1 MKRFV
6 LPVIILV
13 FLFCSCCQN
22 TGSGVSTI
30 TDEPK
35 TWVYLHDYEYECDW
49 GGGYVETLTF
59 SCPSSDVT
67 SYTITYNGIPSQVLE
82 YKMLDDGNGVNLLVK
97 NTGHT
102 NFDGNNQYPGYNE
115 GKTPHECYSL
125 MWLHPISENH
135 IQQSNFS
142 KVLGEKN
149 EGPHGTACFKNE
161 ADAKEQLDT
170 FFATRKTD
178 FRR

>member
-13 FLFCSCCQN
+13 FLFCSCGQN

-35 TWVYLHDYEYECDW
+35 TWVYLDGYKYECDW
-49 GGGYVETLTF
+49 GSGDVETLTF

-67 SYTITYNGIPSQVLE
+67 SYTITYNGVPSQVLE

-97 NTGHT
+97 NTNHKNYSPSQHPDYDDST
-102 NFDGNNQYPGYNE
+102 TE
-115 GKTPHECYSL
+115 SHACYSL
-125 MWLHPISENH
+125 MWLGEVSESSLKMASFYDT
-135 IQQSNFS
+135 I
-142 KVLGEKN
+142 
-149 EGPHGTACFKNE
+149 EGRDTACFKHE
-161 ADAKEQLDT
+161 EDAKEQLDT
-170 FFATRKTD
+170 FFAKYKSD

>member
-13 FLFCSCCQN
+13 FLFSSCGQT

-35 TWVYLHDYEYECDW
+35 TWVYLDGYEYRSD
-49 GGGYVETLTF
+49 YSETLIF
-59 SCPSSDVT
+59 SCPATDIT
-67 SYTITYNGIPSQVLE
+67 SYTITYNNTPSQVLE
-82 YKMLDDGNGVNLLVK
+82 YKMLDDEHGVNLLVK
-97 NTGHT
+97 NTNHKNYT
-102 NFDGNNQYPGYNE
+102 SSQHPDYNDSTTE
-115 GKTPHECYSL
+115 SHVCYSL
-125 MWLHPISENH
+125 MWLGEVSESSLKMASFYLD
-135 IQQSNFS
+135 I
-142 KVLGEKN
+142 
-149 EGPHGTACFKNE
+149 EGKGTACFKNE

-170 FFATRKTD
+170 FFAAYNSD

>member
-13 FLFCSCCQN
+13 FLFCSCGQN

-67 SYTITYNGIPSQVLE
+67 SYTITYNGVPSQVLE

-97 NTGHT
+97 NTNHK
-102 NFDGNNQYPGYNE
+102 NSSPLQHPDYNDSTTE
-115 GKTPHECYSL
+115 SHKCYSL
-125 MWLHPISENH
+125 MWLGEVSESSLKMASFYLN
-135 IQQSNFS
+135 I
-142 KVLGEKN
+142 
-149 EGPHGTACFKNE
+149 EGKWTACFKNE

-170 FFATRKTD
+170 FFAALYSD

>member
-13 FLFCSCCQN
+13 FLFCSCGQN

-30 TDEPK
+30 TDEPE
-35 TWVYLHDYEYECDW
+35 TWVYLNGYEYKTE
-49 GGGYVETLTF
+49 YETLTF

-67 SYTITYNGIPSQVLE
+67 SYTITYNGVPSQVLK
-82 YKMLDDGNGVNLLVK
+82 YKMLDEGVNLLVK
-97 NTGHT
+97 NTNHS
-102 NFDGNNQYPGYNE
+102 NHYGNNQYPGYNE
-115 GKTPHECYSL
+115 GTNPHECYSL

-135 IQQSNFS
+135 IQQSNFFF
-142 KVLGEKN
+142 KVLGEN
-149 EGPHGTACFKNE
+149 DEGQHDTACFKNE
-161 ADAKEQLDT
+161 EDARKYLDT
-170 FFATRKTD
+170 FFATYKTD

>member
-13 FLFCSCCQN
+13 FLFCSCGQN

-30 TDEPK
+30 TDEPE
-35 TWVYLHDYEYECDW
+35 TWVYLNGYEYKTE
-49 GGGYVETLTF
+49 YETLTF

-67 SYTITYNGIPSQVLE
+67 SYTITYNGVPSQVLK

-97 NTGHT
+97 NTNHK
-102 NFDGNNQYPGYNE
+102 NHSPSQHPDYNDSTTE
-115 GKTPHECYSL
+115 SHGCYSL
-125 MWLHPISENH
+125 MWLGDVSESSLKMASFYLPI
-135 IQQSNFS
+135 
-142 KVLGEKN
+142 
-149 EGPHGTACFKNE
+149 EGKGTACFKNE

-170 FFATRKTD
+170 FFATHKSD

>member
-13 FLFCSCCQN
+13 FLFCSCGQN

-30 TDEPK
+30 TDEPE
-35 TWVYLHDYEYECDW
+35 TWVYLNGYEYKSD
-49 GGGYVETLTF
+49 YSETLTF
-59 SCPSSDVT
+59 SCPSTDVT

-102 NFDGNNQYPGYNE
+102 NYSSSQHPDYNDSTTE
-115 GKTPHECYSL
+115 SHECYSL
-125 MWLHPISENH
+125 MWLGEVSESSLKMASFYLPI
-135 IQQSNFS
+135 
-142 KVLGEKN
+142 
-149 EGPHGTACFKNE
+149 EGKGTACFKNK

-170 FFATRKTD
+170 FFATLKTD

>member
-13 FLFCSCCQN
+13 FLFCSCGQN

-35 TWVYLHDYEYECDW
+35 TWVYLNGYEYKSD
-49 GGGYVETLTF
+49 YSETLTF
-59 SCPSSDVT
+59 SCPSTDVT
-67 SYTITYNGIPSQVLE
+67 SYTITYNGVPSQVLE

-97 NTGHT
+97 NTNHK
-102 NFDGNNQYPGYNE
+102 NYSPSQHPDYNDSTTE
-115 GKTPHECYSL
+115 SHECYSL
-125 MWLHPISENH
+125 MWLGEVSESSLKMASFYLPI
-135 IQQSNFS
+135 
-142 KVLGEKN
+142 
-149 EGPHGTACFKNE
+149 EGKGTACFKNE

-170 FFATRKTD
+170 FFVTLKTD

>member
-13 FLFCSCCQN
+13 FLFCSCGQN

-35 TWVYLHDYEYECDW
+35 TWVYLDGYEYRSD
-49 GGGYVETLTF
+49 YSETLTF
-59 SCPSSDVT
+59 SCPSTDVT
-67 SYTITYNGIPSQVLE
+67 SYTITYNGVPSRVLK
-82 YKMLDDGNGVNLLVK
+82 YKMLDDEHGVNLLVK
-97 NTGHT
+97 NTNHKNYT
-102 NFDGNNQYPGYNE
+102 SSQHPDYNDSTTE
-115 GKTPHECYSL
+115 SHVCYSL

-142 KVLGEKN
+142 KVLGEKD
-149 EGPHGTACFKNE
+149 EGQYGTACFKNK

-170 FFATRKTD
+170 FFATLKTD

>member
-13 FLFCSCCQN
+13 FLFCSCGQN

-35 TWVYLHDYEYECDW
+35 TWVYLNGYEYRSD
-49 GGGYVETLTF
+49 YSETLTF
-59 SCPSSDVT
+59 SCPSTDVT
-67 SYTITYNGIPSQVLE
+67 SYTITYNGVPSQVLK

-97 NTGHT
+97 NTNHKNYT
-102 NFDGNNQYPGYNE
+102 SSQHPDYNE

-125 MWLHPISENH
+125 MWLGEVSESSLKMASFYLD
-135 IQQSNFS
+135 I
-142 KVLGEKN
+142 
-149 EGPHGTACFKNE
+149 EGKGTACFKNE

-170 FFATRKTD
+170 FFAAYDSD

>member
-13 FLFCSCCQN
+13 FLFCSCGQN

-35 TWVYLHDYEYECDW
+35 TWVYLDGYEYRSD
-49 GGGYVETLTF
+49 YSETLTF
-59 SCPSSDVT
+59 SCPSAVVT
-67 SYTITYNGIPSQVLE
+67 SYTITYNGVPSQVLK

-102 NFDGNNQYPGYNE
+102 NYSPSQHPDYDDGTTE
-115 GKTPHECYSL
+115 SHECYSL
-125 MWLHPISENH
+125 MWLGEVSESSLKMASFYLPI
-135 IQQSNFS
+135 
-142 KVLGEKN
+142 
-149 EGPHGTACFKNE
+149 EGKGTACFKNE
-161 ADAKEQLDT
+161 EDARKYLDT
-170 FFATRKTD
+170 FFATYKTD

>member
-13 FLFCSCCQN
+13 FLFCSCGQN

-102 NFDGNNQYPGYNE
+102 NYSSSQHPDYNDSTTE
-115 GKTPHECYSL
+115 SHECYSL

-149 EGPHGTACFKNE
+149 EGPYGTACFKNE
-161 ADAKEQLDT
+161 ADAKKQLDT
-170 FFATRKTD
+170 FFATLKTD

>member
-13 FLFCSCCQN
+13 FLFCSCGQN

-35 TWVYLHDYEYECDW
+35 TWVYLDGYEYECDF

-67 SYTITYNGIPSQVLE
+67 SYTITYNDTESKVLE

-102 NFDGNNQYPGYNE
+102 NYSPSQHPDYDDDTTE
-115 GKTPHECYSL
+115 SHECYSL
-125 MWLHPISENH
+125 LW
-135 IQQSNFS
+135 
-142 KVLGEKN
+142 LGEVSESSLKMASFYLDI
-149 EGPHGTACFKNE
+149 EGKGTACFKNE
-161 ADAKEQLDT
+161 ADAKAQLDT
-170 FFATRKTD
+170 FFAAHNSD

>member
-13 FLFCSCCQN
+13 FLFCSCGQN

-30 TDEPK
+30 TDEPR
-35 TWVYLHDYEYECDW
+35 TWGYLDGYEYECDF

-67 SYTITYNGIPSQVLE
+67 SYTITYNGVPSQVLK

-97 NTGHT
+97 NTNHK
-102 NFDGNNQYPGYNE
+102 NYSPSQHPDYNDSITE
-115 GKTPHECYSL
+115 SHECYSL
-125 MWLHPISENH
+125 MWLGEVSESSLKMASFYLD
-135 IQQSNFS
+135 I
-142 KVLGEKN
+142 
-149 EGPHGTACFKNE
+149 EGKGTACFKNE
-161 ADAKEQLDT
+161 EDAKEQLDT
-170 FFATRKTD
+170 FFAAYNTD

>member
-13 FLFCSCCQN
+13 FLFCSCGQN

-35 TWVYLHDYEYECDW
+35 TWVYLDGYEYRSD
-49 GGGYVETLTF
+49 YSETLTF
-59 SCPSSDVT
+59 SCPSAVVT
-67 SYTITYNGIPSQVLE
+67 SYTITYNGVPSQVLK

-102 NFDGNNQYPGYNE
+102 NYSPSQHPDYDE
-115 GKTPHECYSL
+115 STTEPHECYSL
-125 MWLHPISENH
+125 MWLGEVSESSLKMASFYLD
-135 IQQSNFS
+135 I
-142 KVLGEKN
+142 
-149 EGPHGTACFKNE
+149 EGKGTACFKNE

-170 FFATRKTD
+170 FFAAYKPD

>member
-13 FLFCSCCQN
+13 FLFCSCGQN

-35 TWVYLHDYEYECDW
+35 TWVYLNGYKYKSDYS
-49 GGGYVETLTF
+49 ETLTF

-67 SYTITYNGIPSQVLE
+67 SYTITYNDTPSQVLE

-97 NTGHT
+97 NTNHK
-102 NFDGNNQYPGYNE
+102 NYSPSQHPDYNDSTTE
-115 GKTPHECYSL
+115 SHECYSL
-125 MWLHPISENH
+125 MWLGEVSESSLKMASFYLPI
-135 IQQSNFS
+135 
-142 KVLGEKN
+142 
-149 EGPHGTACFKNE
+149 EGKETACFKNE
-161 ADAKEQLDT
+161 EDARKYLDT
-170 FFATRKTD
+170 FFATYKTD

>member
-13 FLFCSCCQN
+13 FLFCSCGQN

-30 TDEPK
+30 TDEPE
-35 TWVYLHDYEYECDW
+35 TWVYLNGYEYKTE
-49 GGGYVETLTF
+49 YETLTF

-67 SYTITYNGIPSQVLE
+67 SYTITYNGVPSRVLK

-102 NFDGNNQYPGYNE
+102 NYSPSQHPDYDDSTTE
-115 GKTPHECYSL
+115 SHACYSL
-125 MWLHPISENH
+125 MWLGEVSESSLKMASFYLPI
-135 IQQSNFS
+135 
-142 KVLGEKN
+142 
-149 EGPHGTACFKNE
+149 EGKGTACFKNE
-161 ADAKEQLDT
+161 EDARKYLDT
-170 FFATRKTD
+170 FFATYKTD

>member
-13 FLFCSCCQN
+13 FLFCSCGQN
-22 TGSGVSTI
+22 TGSGVSTM
-30 TDEPK
+30 TDDPR
-35 TWVYLHDYEYECDW
+35 TWGYLHDYEYKSD
-49 GGGYVETLTF
+49 YSETLTF
-59 SCPSSDVT
+59 SCPSSDIT
-67 SYTITYNGIPSQVLE
+67 SYTITYNDTPSQVLE

-102 NFDGNNQYPGYNE
+102 NYSGNNQYPGYDE
-115 GKTPHECYSL
+115 GTTPHECYSL

-135 IQQSNFS
+135 IQQSGFS
-142 KVLGEKN
+142 KILGEQG
-149 EGPHGTACFKNE
+149 EGQYGTACFKNE
-161 ADAKEQLDT
+161 DEARKYLDT
-170 FFATRKTD
+170 FFAVYKSD

>member
-13 FLFCSCCQN
+13 FLFCSCGQN

-35 TWVYLHDYEYECDW
+35 TWVYLHDYEYECDL

-67 SYTITYNGIPSQVLE
+67 SYTITYNGVPSQVLE
-82 YKMLDDGNGVNLLVK
+82 YKMLDDKHGVNLLVK
-97 NTGHT
+97 NTNHKNYT
-102 NFDGNNQYPGYNE
+102 SSQHPDYNE
-115 GKTPHECYSL
+115 STTESHVCYSL
-125 MWLHPISENH
+125 MWLGEVSE
-135 IQQSNFS
+135 FS
-142 KVLGEKN
+142 LKMASFYREI
-149 EGPHGTACFKNE
+149 EGKGTACFKNKEE
-161 ADAKEQLDT
+161 ARKYLDT
-170 FFATRKTD
+170 FFATYNTD